1 MSTEQVTFLCFKCH
15 CTFAT
20 EEMFSMHGC
29 VEVKQEVADPR
40 AVVLAPAPQ
49 EVVMEV
55 LAEESDQN
63 AKVESKE
70 DIREDIPLGRPKR
83 TPKPR
88 KLEIPEPPTHL
99 LESYYNMEL
108 TEESINHILKYID
121 ELCIYVN
128 NVDQDM
134 ERSTEVNN
142 NLNNAVNV
150 YRAKLT
156 EMKQQPEESHDQ
168 EDFKYEF
175 DPPDFL
181 ENFTKITKKK
191 KKKGLKSNILNQRPE
206 KYKKK
211 RNARPGKKAVGR
223 PKKDRPEG
231 VIEDAK
237 LFPFV
242 KTSDTDKRFY
252 CAICPQS
259 YKGRRHLLTH
269 LNQNHHNEIKE
280 KIASTPVD
288 PSVNPNTNLKEDC
301 ERKICRN
308 LYGTQRKQLWCRQ
321 CTVLASIRK
330 KPVKKEGDDAKEN
343 KVYKLCPE
351 CGKSVQSLKGHLN
364 KVHYKVAQICPHCAR
379 DLPSVSSLQEHIKK
393 VHEKVPCVQCGR
405 LVAVALMKR
414 HIESKHTPEDQKKF
428 RCEVCGKGFSVKENF
443 NDHKNIHTGEKPYKC
458 KFCSACFASKG
469 THAGHQRSHL
479 GHRRNYSKH

>member
-20 EEMFSMHGC
+20 EEMFSMHAC
-29 VEVKQEVADPR
+29 VEVKQEIADPR
-40 AVVLAPAPQ
+40 APLVVQ
-49 EVVMEV
+49 EISELIVEG
-55 LAEESDQN
+55 SDPN
-63 AKVESKE
+63 AKIESK
-70 DIREDIPLGRPKR
+70 EDIPLGRPKR
-83 TPKPR
+83 TIKPR
-88 KLEIPEPPTHL
+88 KLEIPEPPSNL

-142 NLNNAVNV
+142 NLNNAVNC

-156 EMKQQPEESHDQ
+156 EMKQKPEELD
-168 EDFKYEF
+168 EPDDFKYEF

-181 ENFTKITKKK
+181 ENFSTITKKKK
-191 KKKGLKSNILNQRPE
+191 KKKGLKSNILNRKPG
-206 KYKKK
+206 KIGTK
-211 RNARPGKKAVGR
+211 RKAAPGKKCVGR
-223 PKKDRPEG
+223 PKKDRPDEI
-231 VIEDAK
+231 IEDAK

-242 KTSDTDKRFY
+242 KTGENDKRFY

-259 YKGRRHLLTH
+259 YNGRRHLLTH
-269 LNQNHHNEIKE
+269 LNQNHFTEIKE
-280 KIASTPVD
+280 KIASTPID
-288 PSVNPNTNLKEDC
+288 PTVNANTNLKEDC

-308 LYGTQRKQLWCRQ
+308 LFGTKRKNLWCRQ

-330 KPVKKEGDDAKEN
+330 RPVKKEGDESKEN

-351 CGKSVQSLKGHLN
+351 CGKSVQNLKGHLN
-364 KVHYKVAQICPHCAR
+364 NVHYKVTQICPHCAR
-379 DLPSVSSLQEHIKK
+379 DLPSVNSLREHIKK

-428 RCEVCGKGFSVKENF
+428 KCEVCGKGFSVKENF
-443 NDHKNIHTGEKPYKC
+443 LDHKNIHTGEKPYKC